1 MAYEIHKKVRKY
13 LREQPWFEK
22 FRANVLKHN
31 AGLGRL
37 FTDSILNG
45 YGYDDTITNAF
56 DRPLPDKINY
66 GGNTARSSK
75 KEMKEFMVH
84 GKKIMAYSKKDA
96 IIKYKHLMS

>member
-31 AGLGRL
+31 TGLGRL

-45 YGYDDTITNAF
+45 YGYDDTIINAF
-56 DRPLPDKINY
+56 DWPLTEEGEEYWRTID
-66 GGNTARSSK
+66 
-75 KEMKEFMVH
+75 KEFRSWYN
-84 GKKIMAYSKKDA
+84 KNF
-96 IIKYKHLMS
+96 